1 MIYTYELLSEQAA
14 PAHRSTILIMTR
26 TAPRYSHKILI
37 KPIVGSRSGGVHADV
52 YLPARP
58 ASAPIGEFALL
69 RIPDAG
75 MLLMDVC
82 CLQRS
87 VSTAVDSPWGKARG
101 YRPTRWSGYWR
112 TGTPL
117 YRSNIDS
124 LLSMRA
130 VSSCH
135 PGLELTCY
143 IVQWNDGR
151 DKTGHLGWLQVDP
164 ERHER
169 DDRTGSGRL
178 EGHLYGLVR
187 WCDGFFASRES
198 ESLKC
203 VPYDVAH

>member
-1 MIYTYELLSEQAA
+1 VDEIATDQCCVCTLSHRRPISLHPSTLVGNACTCDNSTDDIYHELLSGQAA

-87 VSTAVDSPWGKARG
+87 VSTVVDSPWGKART

-112 TGTPL
+112 TGTL
-117 YRSNIDS
+117 SYRSNIDS
-124 LLSMRA
+124 LLSMCTFSP
-130 VSSCH
+130 V
-135 PGLELTCY
+135 T
-143 IVQWNDGR
+143 
-151 DKTGHLGWLQVDP
+151 LGCW
-164 ERHER
+164 
-169 DDRTGSGRL
+169 G
-178 EGHLYGLVR
+178 
-187 WCDGFFASRES
+187 
-198 ESLKC
+198 
-203 VPYDVAH
+203 